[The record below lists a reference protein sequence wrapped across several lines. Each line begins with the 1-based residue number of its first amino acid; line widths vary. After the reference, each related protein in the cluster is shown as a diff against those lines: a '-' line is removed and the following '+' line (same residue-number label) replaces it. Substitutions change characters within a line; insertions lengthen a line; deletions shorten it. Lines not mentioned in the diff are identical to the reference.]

1 MGDREDKL
9 SKAREKLEKFRKKKN
24 KLQEPATAPED
35 VQSNASSASSP
46 LIFQTVNNP
55 ESKPSTPPL
64 SQTPIAASPPAASL
78 SSYFGVPANDVISTG
93 FETIVPTSD
102 VDTPVSKAV
111 GQSFTGS
118 TLQETGEFH
127 RESSIQDVPSAAE
140 VPNFLEETSV
150 LDQPNQSLHE
160 DNRVEEPAVTSYFSS
175 SITAPC
181 FSSPFSSP
189 AFEQPTSSSDTYFNS
204 TLEQTSPCPNPTVEP
219 ATPNSYF
226 ASSNQMPTDPQIDL
240 HSQTPTTVLE
250 QPSTTLYVSSE
261 EPLTTVKLEPA
272 IPDLLE
278 QTPSP
283 CPNPV
288 MEPATP
294 ISYFASSK
302 EVYDPDGDTYLSTPV
317 LDPPFTK
324 SYVSTEEPDAPP
336 NLSPAIPAFDPS
348 VDLTSNQSQL
358 PKTHSDSIFDSTPA
372 LEHPS
377 TTAHVFPEDPDAPFN
392 LTPVIPVMDPSSST
406 SFLPNTLFEGVASEK
421 QDHYNLMNNIT
432 ESQPEMEANML
443 LQVIDQIET
452 VVPES
457 NRESVNQLSSQMSEL
472 LADQSSSAEH
482 DIGTQINYST
492 KVLELENRNQE
503 LVALLEE
510 ARLENLSSVDELV
523 LVKKQ
528 MNEVQSM
535 VGEETTAANNRLSEE
550 NSKQK
555 ADLAAQTQAIELLV
569 SQKTEV
575 EASNI
580 NLKEESES
588 LLEQKTSL
596 ESTVEHLGSACAE
609 LRAQA
614 LSEGSNSE
622 MLEAFK
628 LQTEK
633 EIKGLKESLL
643 EKEES
648 YRELQSKLGK
658 VTTENSSS
666 QTQLAQVTSELEMCK
681 VHLIQLRGSGAQNLL
696 NEKDSEIGVLNNEL
710 GLTRKNLGEAMGRV
724 EHLAGER
731 EQLAEQYRSYSRD
744 LASQAERLS
753 EQLRKF
759 QDENARLLH
768 REAGLVQNVASLE
781 TQVQS
786 FRKEGKNVTEEE
798 ICRLK
803 DQILTYET
811 EVRMTR
817 DEKNKMQQMLVERG
831 NQVDE
836 MGQRLAMRDAKIM
849 ELQARA
855 SGLET
860 TVEMMKSTSHSSD
873 NDQAQLLAACQS
885 DKVAAS
891 MAMQQ
896 NVSLK
901 ARLEELQG
909 AVVALTN
916 NKAELLDQLDA
927 ANRTVDSCSNIQAE
941 ITARDEAVK
950 EKEIMLTNIRNQ
962 VKYLEEEL
970 RRRRTPDREEY
981 SNVAAINIEENEDFI
996 SIEKEL
1002 YQAKEMIRNL
1012 NSQNSELRSKLEVLS
1027 SNTRDC
1033 SESRCNS
1040 SSDGRVDMADSSLS
1054 ESSDSFVEI
1063 ERGVKSSV
1071 TSTDSF
1077 VNVDPVQKDFKVED
1091 YDGSETDVT
1100 SVEQTVIRTVDLP
1113 FIPSQELINSQTNSS
1128 VDNFESMKQLENRF
1142 MAAMEQLAEL
1152 SSDKEQLEHLV
1163 ERLQE
1168 ETETIGD
1175 YVIMY
1180 QHQRKMQKMKIQEK
1194 EEQVVQLARD
1204 RAELLTKLTQLQ
1216 ELVTK
1221 MVDDPSDEVA
1231 IATHET
1237 LAEVVDTKATA
1248 TEKVSDKMASSME
1261 KEKILELINEIG
1273 TGSNQIMA
1281 RCENFEPWFWENS
1294 PSKVMTV

>member
-1 MGDREDKL
+1 MG
-9 SKAREKLEKFRKKKN
+9 
-24 KLQEPATAPED
+24 
-35 VQSNASSASSP
+35 
-46 LIFQTVNNP
+46 
-55 ESKPSTPPL
+55 
-64 SQTPIAASPPAASL
+64 
-78 SSYFGVPANDVISTG
+78 
-93 FETIVPTSD
+93 
-102 VDTPVSKAV
+102 
-111 GQSFTGS
+111 
-118 TLQETGEFH
+118 
-127 RESSIQDVPSAAE
+127 
-140 VPNFLEETSV
+140 
-150 LDQPNQSLHE
+150 
-160 DNRVEEPAVTSYFSS
+160 
-175 SITAPC
+175 
-181 FSSPFSSP
+181 
-189 AFEQPTSSSDTYFNS
+189 
-204 TLEQTSPCPNPTVEP
+204 
-219 ATPNSYF
+219 
-226 ASSNQMPTDPQIDL
+226 
-240 HSQTPTTVLE
+240 
-250 QPSTTLYVSSE
+250 
-261 EPLTTVKLEPA
+261 
-272 IPDLLE
+272 
-278 QTPSP
+278 
-283 CPNPV
+283 
-288 MEPATP
+288 
-294 ISYFASSK
+294 
-302 EVYDPDGDTYLSTPV
+302 
-317 LDPPFTK
+317 
-324 SYVSTEEPDAPP
+324 
-336 NLSPAIPAFDPS
+336 
-348 VDLTSNQSQL
+348 
-358 PKTHSDSIFDSTPA
+358 
-372 LEHPS
+372 
-377 TTAHVFPEDPDAPFN
+377 
-392 LTPVIPVMDPSSST
+392 
-406 SFLPNTLFEGVASEK
+406 
-421 QDHYNLMNNIT
+421 
-432 ESQPEMEANML
+432 
-443 LQVIDQIET
+443 
-452 VVPES
+452 
-457 NRESVNQLSSQMSEL
+457 
-472 LADQSSSAEH
+472 
-482 DIGTQINYST
+482 
-492 KVLELENRNQE
+492 
-503 LVALLEE
+503 
-510 ARLENLSSVDELV
+510 
-523 LVKKQ
+523 
-528 MNEVQSM
+528 
-535 VGEETTAANNRLSEE
+535 
-550 NSKQK
+550 
-555 ADLAAQTQAIELLV
+555 
-569 SQKTEV
+569 
-575 EASNI
+575 
-580 NLKEESES
+580 
-588 LLEQKTSL
+588 
-596 ESTVEHLGSACAE
+596 
-609 LRAQA
+609 
-614 LSEGSNSE
+614 
-622 MLEAFK
+622 
-628 LQTEK
+628 
-633 EIKGLKESLL
+633 
-643 EKEES
+643 
-648 YRELQSKLGK
+648 
-658 VTTENSSS
+658 
-666 QTQLAQVTSELEMCK
+666 
-681 VHLIQLRGSGAQNLL
+681 
-696 NEKDSEIGVLNNEL
+696 
-710 GLTRKNLGEAMGRV
+710 
-724 EHLAGER
+724 
-731 EQLAEQYRSYSRD
+731 
-744 LASQAERLS
+744 
-753 EQLRKF
+753 
-759 QDENARLLH
+759 
-768 REAGLVQNVASLE
+768 
-781 TQVQS
+781 
-786 FRKEGKNVTEEE
+786 
-798 ICRLK
+798 
-803 DQILTYET
+803 T

-909 AVVALTN
+909 AVVTLTN

-950 EKEIMLTNIRNQ
+950 EKEIMLTNIRNR

-981 SNVAAINIEENEDFI
+981 SNVAAINLEENEDFI

-1054 ESSDSFVEI
+1054 ES
-1063 ERGVKSSV
+1063 
-1071 TSTDSF
+1071 TDSF

-1113 FIPSQELINSQTNSS
+1113 FIPSQELLNSQTNSS

-1221 MVDDPSDEVA
+1221 MVDDPSDEGA